1 MLFKRKEIWVPTWKG
16 WIVLIAVLAAF
27 IVGAVAFTP
36 GFLAPTKPLAA
47 PVLVVEGWISDYA
60 LERAIKL
67 NETNHYALVITSGQN
82 IEKGMDISQYGTYA
96 ELGAA
101 RMVNL
106 GFKGTNL
113 VKVPALPSTKDRT
126 YHSALAV
133 RSYLLTNTTYRTI
146 DILSDSVHS
155 RRTWLLYEKACEPEI
170 KVGIIASP
178 NDGFTSS
185 NWWRTSNGVR
195 NVLSEAIGY
204 VYARLFFSPMAKSV
218 RSTETSPNL

>member
-16 WIVLIAVLAAF
+16 WLLFFVSFVALV
-27 IVGAVAFTP
+27 VGAVAFTP
-36 GFLAPTKPLAA
+36 AFLAPTKPLGA
-47 PVLVVEGWISDYA
+47 PVLVVEGWVSDYA

-82 IEKGMDISQYGTYA
+82 IERGLDVSHYGTYA
-96 ELGAA
+96 ELGAE
-101 RMVNL
+101 RLVNL

-113 VKVPALPSTKDRT
+113 VKVPAPPSKKDRT

-133 RSYLLTNTTYRTI
+133 RSYLLTNTTYRSI

-155 RRTWLLYEKACEPEI
+155 RRTWLLYEKACGPEI
-170 KVGIIASP
+170 KVGIISNP

-185 NWWRTSNGVR
+185 NWWHTSNGVR
-195 NVLSEAIGY
+195 NVINEAIGY
-204 VYARLFFSPMAKSV
+204 LYARLVFRPD
-218 RSTETSPNL
+218 